1 MCTLWNIYSF
11 NVCYDINIWN
21 ISCHC
26 NRTEKQNFLVLHCC
40 YWCYLMKAEPDY
52 KTLTIKK
59 IRKFCFVCIYEE
71 KRDIYYISR
80 NLNLVNSILREN
92 SQSNTMNIISLWWNS
107 SMFVISMV
115 SNTSG
120 NKFWW
125 KTDARMSLLNQGRN
139 EIRFNN
145 SDGKCLLE
153 NWVEEVGTYNFHTVS
168 SNTRW

>member
-1 MCTLWNIYSF
+1 MHAFIKNIYIF
-11 NVCYDINIWN
+11 Y
-21 ISCHC
+21 ISC
-26 NRTEKQNFLVLHCC
+26 
-40 YWCYLMKAEPDY
+40 
-52 KTLTIKK
+52 
-59 IRKFCFVCIYEE
+59 
-71 KRDIYYISR
+71 
-80 NLNLVNSILREN
+80 NLNLVNLILREN
-92 SQSNTMNIISLWWNS
+92 SKNNTMNIISLWWNS

-120 NKFWW
+120 NHSKW

-168 SNTRW
+168 CAELPEGLASYLLFAILRFDLYCYSDKSQIMIK